1 MSLITTH
8 NCVPTLIV
16 PGLHGSGCAHWQ
28 SWWQAVVPDARRV
41 EQDDWSTPDL
51 GVWTDRLLQDV
62 ARQPKPVWLVAH
74 SFGCLTA
81 VNAITQRSRN
91 IAGAFLVAAADPDRF
106 GLTDELS
113 LSKLPV
119 PTALVV
125 SSNDPW
131 LTENK
136 ALWLA
141 ERWGSEVFPIGA
153 AGHVNTAAGFG
164 PWIEGLVLF
173 RDFVRNQ
180 TGDEVTEHRLA
191 TSPPRLSVV
200 SQADRVRYE
209 MLV

>member
-1 MSLITTH
+1 M
-8 NCVPTLIV
+8 
-16 PGLHGSGCAHWQ
+16 
-28 SWWQAVVPDARRV
+28 PDARRV

-51 GVWTDRLLQDV
+51 GVWTDRLLQYV

-180 TGDEVTEHRLA
+180 TGDEVTEHRLV